1 MKKKII
7 DKIKSFK
14 FKNLKVFILKNKNFL
29 EIILLVFAIAI
40 AVGIFGFS
48 SLGKN
53 VSNFVVE
60 KNCSNTVVQND
71 DAGANDIKDE
81 EFVSENYY
89 KLKPDLV
96 ISVMADS
103 QAIFE
108 RFKLIGDF
116 AKKMEEQETKPDFVI
131 EAGDFIE
138 NRTKAGGGRQPR
150 EDGLADFKKADA
162 LLAYEPRYHVI
173 GNHEMLS
180 FNKKDYKDLTGFDSY
195 YSFIAKG
202 YQIIVLD
209 AMYWQSS
216 EKDVDPEKQKPGAY
230 TGYIP
235 SKEKIWLEERLKEN
249 DRNII
254 FIHHPIYNLTNS
266 VEIEKLLKKYQDD
279 VILIS
284 NGHKNRART
293 FTFAGT
299 HYADIPSLYHQKQY
313 MIISV
318 KNKIAEVEFL
328 NLY

>member
-1 MKKKII
+1 MRKKIFEE
-7 DKIKSFK
+7 IKN
-14 FKNLKVFILKNKNFL
+14 FKNFFLKNRKKTERTVL
-29 EIILLVFAIAI
+29 ILLIAIAI
-40 AVGIFGFS
+40 AIFSFIFF
-48 SLGKN
+48 GKN
-53 VSNFVVE
+53 ISNFVVE
-60 KNCSNTVVQND
+60 KICRNIATQNE
-71 DAGANDIKDE
+71 NENVNNIEDE

-89 KLKPDLV
+89 KEKPDLV
-96 ISVMADS
+96 IGVMADS
-103 QAIFE
+103 QAIDN

-116 AKKMEEQETKPDFVI
+116 AKKMQEHETRPDFVI
-131 EAGDFIE
+131 EVGDFIE
-138 NRTKAGGGRQPR
+138 NRTKEGNGRQTR
-150 EDGLADFKKADA
+150 EDGLADFKKANA
-162 LLAYEPRYHVI
+162 LLAYQPRYHVI

-180 FNKKDYKDLTGFDSY
+180 LNKKDYKDLTGFDSY
-195 YSFIAKG
+195 YSFVVKG
-202 YQIIVLD
+202 YQVIVLD
-209 AMYWQSS
+209 ALYWQGS
-216 EKDVDPEKQKPGAY
+216 EGDVDPEKQKPGAY

-235 SKEKIWLEERLKEN
+235 SKEKIWLEERLRES

>member
-1 MKKKII
+1 MRKKII
-7 DKIKSFK
+7 DKIKK
-14 FKNLKVFILKNKNFL
+14 LKEIVLKNKKKLGIIVLIFL
-29 EIILLVFAIAI
+29 LAIAI
-40 AVGIFGFS
+40 AIFGFS
-48 SLGKN
+48 SWGKN

-60 KNCSNTVVQND
+60 KICSNTVVQND

-96 ISVMADS
+96 IGVMADS
-103 QAIFE
+103 QAILN

-138 NRTKAGGGRQPR
+138 NRTKEGGGRQSR
-150 EDGLADFKKADA
+150 EDGLADWKKADN
-162 LLAYEPRYHVI
+162 LLKYIPRYHVI

-195 YSFIAKG
+195 YSFMAKD
-202 YQIIVLD
+202 YQIIILD

-216 EKDVDPEKQKPGAY
+216 EKDVDPENQKPGAY
-230 TGYIP
+230 VGYIP
-235 SKEKIWLEERLKEN
+235 LKEKIWLEEKLRKS

-254 FIHHPIYNLTNS
+254 FIHHPLYNVINAL
-266 VEIEKLLKKYQDD
+266 EIEKLLKKYQDN

-293 FTFAGT
+293 FSFVGI

-328 NLY
+328 NLQ